1 MKRIVFF
8 FLLFSLSLPGFAQD
22 QEPATLNSVLL
33 EQLRTIHNQKTWL
46 VPANTAVEGLT
57 PEQAKWKDSSGN
69 HSVGQLAYHLVFWNQ
84 QELARF
90 KGEPP
95 TKYSGKN
102 DVTFNDFDSKNW
114 SVTVQQ
120 LDQVLTEWEQA
131 VTAADDK
138 KLETWAPTIARI
150 GITKPTISDRSFMSA
165 SCKDPEIQR
174 RASSESMGLFDR
186 RFVHFAEHSLI

>member
-8 FLLFSLSLPGFAQD
+8 ILFLSFSFLTYAQD
-22 QEPATLNSVLL
+22 QKPATLKSVLL
-33 EQLRTIHNQKTWL
+33 EQLRTIHNQKDWL

-57 PEQAKWKDSSGN
+57 AEQARWKDSSGN
-69 HSVGQLAYHLVFWNQ
+69 HSVGQLANHLVFWNR

-95 TKYSGKN
+95 EKYSGKN
-102 DVTFNDFDSKNW
+102 DDTFNAFDSKNW
-114 SVTVQQ
+114 TATVQQ

-138 KLETWAPTIARI
+138 KLEAWAPTVARI
-150 GITKPTISDRSFMSA
+150 GTHNAYHIGQIIFVRRLQGSW
-165 SCKDPEIQR
+165 DPEK
-174 RASSESMGLFDR
+174 G
-186 RFVHFAEHSLI
+186 VK